1 MRKVFTLAIVS
12 ALMMSYSAS
21 AQGVKFGKR
30 YMKQR
35 MELRKQEAAKKAAA
49 KAAKETQTLKA
60 NANNILDEYEE
71 RDEDRIYRYVY
82 AYDKNKMRSSETIY
96 LKEKT
101 DGVWGEEK
109 LYTVGRYTY
118 EYDTQDRLSVKTV
131 TYDEN
136 DLFDTYRVMVTYGDG
151 VTEYK
156 KYIWDDSDNK
166 YRLNESWSYHDNGV
180 LASYVEYNYDG
191 DIETGSTFDANGVST
206 GYIFYGS
213 YKMTF
218 DGELNNPVVTYY
230 HLDWNGDGTSTWN
243 MEKQETYKY
252 DPSNGRLVEYT
263 LYDNYYDEYYDA
275 KKYTYTYDELGRIIA
290 IREYD
295 EAGNDDETVGTD
307 PEIDV
312 NGDGVVDENDRPV
325 YTAAKTSVT
334 DDVEWELYYEEMYT
348 YFNDDVYGVGNTWH
362 DVFGMDGPLSRID
375 VTDYDGKS
383 ITVFTRDADGRLTSI
398 TFPSATNPEID
409 SKQTATIDE
418 NGQILKIEGTSAYN
432 GDDMSYFSSMTTEY
446 TWVDGQAVKAVMTDR
461 YEDKTPD
468 GVNSYESKNTT
479 NYTYGDGKVKV
490 TTYDEDSATPSS
502 TTAIEELGT
511 TRKVH
516 HSINHGTY
524 SEDETI
530 ARYVQ
535 TEDISFVRPNLKA
548 DVEGMT
554 ADSTIVVSVAG
565 RVVCAYEGE
574 SNSGFGYLDNDDYY
588 SSLLE
593 YDNTAYYAN
602 TISGSTYFTIE
613 HDGNETVC
621 SDIKGL
627 PIYILTD
634 GRLTKEY
641 KYYDISQDI
650 GPVVPDEQQA
660 TAMRAASIPEGQ
672 AYDEITYVYDADGR
686 LAGKT
691 EVSVDENGTRTEEIT
706 LEYKYDEASGIASV
720 EADAKVGVTLDGR
733 RIGLSDN
740 SAFSVCTVG
749 GQVIAAGVTSYTFN
763 SPGIY
768 IINAGGITTKVAV
781 K

>member
-1 MRKVFTLAIVS
+1 
-12 ALMMSYSAS
+12 MMSYSAS

-156 KYIWDDSDNK
+156 KYIWDDSDNM

-180 LASYVEYNYDG
+180 LASYAEYDYDG
-191 DIETGSTFDANGVST
+191 DVESSSTFDTNGVST
-206 GYIFYGS
+206 GHIFYGS
-213 YKMTF
+213 YKQTYG
-218 DGELNNPVVTYY
+218 GELNNPVVTYY
-230 HLDWNGDGTSTWN
+230 RCGWNDDGSD
-243 MEKQETYKY
+243 MQEKQETYKY
-252 DPSNGRLVEYT
+252 DPSNGRLVEYIVT
-263 LYDNYYDEYYDA
+263 EDMYSYEP
-275 KKYTYTYDELGRIIA
+275 KRYTYTYDEFGRISA
-290 IREYD
+290 IREYS
-295 EAGNDDETVGTD
+295 EAGDDDDESGGEIVVGPGED
-307 PEIDV
+307 I
-312 NGDGVVDENDRPV
+312 NGDGVVDENDRPA
-325 YTAAKTSVT
+325 YTAARTSVT
-334 DDVEWELYYEEMYT
+334 DDVEWELTYEEAYT
-348 YFNDDVYGVGNTWH
+348 YFNNDVYSVGNSWH
-362 DVFGMDGPLSRID
+362 DVFGMDGPVTRID
-375 VTDYDGKS
+375 VTDYDSKRA
-383 ITVFTRDADGRLTSI
+383 TKFERDAEGKLTGI
-398 TFPSATNPEID
+398 KEDTGVGLGFVDMDNI
-409 SKQTATIDE
+409 TIDG
-418 NGQILKIEGTSAYN
+418 NGYITKIVDEYTDSGDGYYYYN
-432 GDDMSYFSSMTTEY
+432 SETLDY
-446 TWVDGQAVKAVMTDR
+446 TWVNGEMTTVVET
-461 YEDKTPD
+461 YKVEEQTPD
-468 GVNSYESKNTT
+468 GNYSYSSTNTT
-479 NYTYGDGKVKV
+479 KYAYGDGKVTV
-490 TTYDEDSATPSS
+490 TLYDEDSEEPTNQ
-502 TTAIEELGT
+502 TIIEEDGT
-511 TRKVH
+511 TRKTH
-516 HSINHGTY
+516 CREFWEGTTENIY
-524 SEDETI
+524 ISS
-530 ARYVQ
+530 YLQ

-565 RVVCAYEGE
+565 RMVCAYEDE
-574 SNSGFGYLDNDDYY
+574 NNSGFGHFICEDDNNTYY
-588 SSLLE
+588 I
-593 YDNTAYYAN
+593 NTA
-602 TISGSTYFTIE
+602 SGSTYFTVE

-621 SDIKGL
+621 SDIKER
-627 PIYILTD
+627 PVYILTD

-641 KYYDISQDI
+641 IYYPPLGS
-650 GPVVPDEQQA
+650 PSVPDEPQAQA